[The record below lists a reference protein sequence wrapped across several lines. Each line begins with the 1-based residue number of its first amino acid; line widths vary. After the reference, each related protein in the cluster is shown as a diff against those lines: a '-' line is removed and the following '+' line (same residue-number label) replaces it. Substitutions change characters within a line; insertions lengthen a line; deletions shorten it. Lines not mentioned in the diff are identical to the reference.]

1 MSEEVSPG
9 ELRERRTRRNI
20 IILNTILLALI
31 AIATAWSAYQ
41 AASWGGRAI
50 QNYARAN
57 ATSEESMKSSLIANQ
72 LTLLDIQIFIQWL
85 NAREGGNTSLAEF
98 YMTRMRAEAK
108 PAFNAWLAQDPFN
121 NPDAAPSPF
130 VLPEYRLQEKSNADQ
145 LANQAKDLEAQ
156 AIDAAGVSSQYVL
169 TTLIWGLALFF
180 TGLSNSFPM
189 LKFEIAFTSI
199 ALALFFYGVSRL
211 VILWIANG
219 G

>member
-1 MSEEVSPG
+1 
-9 ELRERRTRRNI
+9 
-20 IILNTILLALI
+20 LLALI

-72 LTLLDIQIFIQWL
+72 LALLDIQIFIQWL
-85 NAREGGNTSLAEF
+85 NAREGGNTSLADF

-121 NPDAAPSPF
+121 NPNAAASPF
-130 VLPEYRLQEKSNADQ
+130 ILPEYRLQEKRNADQ
-145 LANQAKDLEAQ
+145 FAEQARDFADQ
-156 AIDAAGVSSQYVL
+156 AIDAAGVSNQYVL

-180 TGLSNSFPM
+180 TGVSNSFPI

-199 ALALFFYGVSRL
+199 ALVLFAYGVSRL
-211 VILWIANG
+211 VILWIVNG